1 MSGPASVTLWLD
13 QLKAGAPDAAQPLWE
28 RYFKKLVRRARQK
41 LATTPRRA
49 ADEEDIALNSFES
62 FCRAVESNRFPQ
74 LNDREDLWQ
83 VLIVISDRKAVDQ
96 VQFEQRLRRGGGKVL
111 DEAAL
116 SFDDER
122 LGRPLDEFPGA
133 EPSPAFTAQVTEECD
148 RLLGR
153 LDDDPQLRL
162 LAVRKME
169 GFTVE
174 EIASELKCAPRT
186 VQRRIQVIRRIWQ
199 DEAPT

>member
-1 MSGPASVTLWLD
+1 MAGPASVTLWLD
-13 QLKAGAPDAAQPLWE
+13 QLKAGASDAAQPLWE

-41 LATTPRRA
+41 LASTPRRA
-49 ADEEDIALNSFES
+49 ADEEDIALNSFDS
-62 FCRAVESNRFPQ
+62 FCRAVESNRFPK

-96 VQFEQRLRRGGGKVL
+96 VQFEQRQRRGGGRVL

-116 SFDDER
+116 CFDDEKF
-122 LGRPLDEFPGA
+122 GAPLDEFPGG

-148 RLLGR
+148 RLLG
-153 LDDDPQLRL
+153 LLDDPQLRL

-169 GFTVE
+169 GYTVE
-174 EIASELKCAPRT
+174 EIALELGCVPRT
-186 VQRRIQVIRRIWQ
+186 VQRRLQVIRCIWQ
-199 DEAPT
+199 NEASA